1 VRWVWVVLIVV
12 LAAVALLAFG
22 TGSQRQTEAARGTQ
36 AMPVVATIFPLADWL
51 REVGGEDVDVHC
63 LVSGG
68 SNPHHFEPTI
78 RDAAAVG
85 RARALFAVG
94 LGLDEWAERLARN
107 SERGAALAFF
117 ETGSWIQP
125 RPFSKHDA
133 SAVPGGQR
141 AQGVE
146 VDLVEGHAHGQYDPH
161 YWLDPRRAA
170 TVVTRMAE
178 ELGKLDAP
186 HAEAY
191 LRRATTYVE
200 KLNAL
205 DKEIAERAKSIPS
218 GSQIVT
224 FHDAYGYLLERLGIT
239 VAAVIQVSPGVEPS
253 ARDAAEAIRTMRQ
266 ISQRVVFHEPMDS
279 GVAARTIADELGAS
293 LEVLDPLDSEAS
305 STGTSYLERMRRN
318 VNVLVEAVRPL
329 TLPSPTW
336 GEGNG
341 PAEAR

>member
-1 VRWVWVVLIVV
+1 VRWVWVILLIV
-12 LAAVALLAFG
+12 LAAAALLAFG

-36 AMPVVATIFPLADWL
+36 ALPVVATIFPLADWL
-51 REVGGEDVDVHC
+51 REVGGDDVEVHC

-117 ETGSWIQP
+117 ETGSWIRP
-125 RPFSKHDA
+125 RPFNKHDL
-133 SAVPGGQR
+133 SAVADGAPEAEHR

-146 VDLVEGHAHGQYDPH
+146 VALVEGHAHGQYDPH
-161 YWLDPRRAA
+161 YWLDPQRAA
-170 TVVTRMAE
+170 AVVARMAE
-178 ELGKLDAP
+178 ELSKLDAP

-191 LRRATTYVE
+191 RRRAAAYIE

-205 DKEIAERAKSIPS
+205 DREIAECAKTIPP
-218 GSQIVT
+218 GSRIVT

-253 ARDAAEAIRTMRQ
+253 ARDVAEAIRAMRQ
-266 ISQRVVFHEPMDS
+266 IGQHTVFHEPMDS
-279 GVAARTIADELGAS
+279 GVAARSIAGELSAR

-305 STGTSYLERMRRN
+305 STGTTYLERMRRN
-318 VNVLVEAVRPL
+318 ANVLVEAVK
-329 TLPSPTW
+329 
-336 GEGNG
+336 